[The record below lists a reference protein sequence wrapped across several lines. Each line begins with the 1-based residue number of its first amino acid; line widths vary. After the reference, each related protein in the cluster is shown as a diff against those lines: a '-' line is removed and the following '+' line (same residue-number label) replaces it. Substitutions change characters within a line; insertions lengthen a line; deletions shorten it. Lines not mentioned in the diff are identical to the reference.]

1 MSKIYEDICRS
12 MASIREAFSNPVIA
26 QGNFYRAQQVRYQQ
40 EEPNR
45 FLPENM
51 KANVGSQI
59 TSATYTQLG
68 SYDPYTKTVDNKFTL
83 AGVGRLVQGQAP
95 TTEQEEYCRTFTG
108 AGSLQKLMTEQEL
121 EGNLPVRCGW
131 RYKKSPG
138 GGLPQVSQAALGTQN
153 GPLNPQEDVLGNG
166 VEWIWNLKKAYT
178 RHLRDIA
185 VSLPPSAQGLVAAQ
199 QQFPNAAWC
208 SQSRSFILVD
218 RAGNPMPG
226 YTCARNQIT
235 TRAENFP
242 AADTAATQLN
252 ASSSQAAASQTDL
265 QRCMEP
271 GNNPSL
277 ARDCLLLAVKNNG
290 CSPDGT
296 LYQAIQDTKPSAS
309 DYSDFLQQQPSFQTY
324 QSKQGSNQITE
335 ELFRKG
341 SMTWEMATRE
351 IQKLH
356 RFTQSGVDPL
366 IKVAAQDLCIEA
378 GKFDVYDF
386 CADLTDTN
394 SIVNVDLKCMQN
406 YWQQLNGK
414 PAGLL
419 YPSRRMLNPQLGTIN
434 TWGDYRKA
442 VDSLKQKIS
451 SSDPIE
457 QRTAVNNFLGVS
469 VSSSAFSPLNI
480 DNVFFQLSQASQPLT
495 FWIDAKDGQ
504 SLTIDQNNRVR
515 NWADKSGKGND
526 LAQMFL
532 ANRPV
537 YKKGAQPGI
546 EFDGNSKFFLIPNA
560 FRMVNQNFTIFVVER
575 RRSARGE
582 NYFLGGTQYGQN
594 VNLVLGYR
602 YPWAG
607 TLAFWANDFDVTVGN
622 FRNASEPTRMWA
634 FEKSPTGR
642 AIYIDGTR
650 VAGDNNRSFLQS
662 WEGAAL
668 GRYAGT
674 FYDGTIY
681 EIMIFNQNLSVDR
694 RLKIEGYLAH
704 KWGLTTQLP
713 TQHPYQTSQP

>member
-1 MSKIYEDICRS
+1 
-12 MASIREAFSNPVIA
+12 MASIREAFTSPDIA
-26 QGNFYRAQQVRYQQ
+26 QGNFYRAQQVKYQQ

-51 KANVGSQI
+51 KANVGSKI
-59 TSATYTQLG
+59 TSDTYSQFG
-68 SYDPYTKTVDNKFTL
+68 SFDPYTKTVDNKFTI
-83 AGVGRLVQGQAP
+83 AGVGRIVQGQAP

-108 AGSLQKLMTEQEL
+108 AQSLQKLMTDQEL
-121 EGNLPVRCGW
+121 EGNLPIRCGW

-138 GGLPQVSQAALGTQN
+138 GGLPQVSQGALGTMN

-185 VSLPPSAQGLVAAQ
+185 VALPASAAGLATAQ
-199 QQFPNAAWC
+199 EQFPNAAWC
-208 SQSRSFILVD
+208 SQTRSYILVD
-218 RAGNPMPG
+218 KAGNPLPG
-226 YTCARNQIT
+226 YTCAKEQIT

-242 AADTAATQLN
+242 ASDSAAIESN
-252 ASSSQAAASQTDL
+252 SSLSQAAAAKSDL
-265 QRCMEP
+265 DRCMEP

-277 ARDCLLLAVKNNG
+277 ARDCLLLSVQTNG
-290 CSPDGT
+290 CSADGT
-296 LYQAIQDTKPSAS
+296 LYQAIQDMKPSAS

-324 QSKQGSNQITE
+324 QSKQGDNKLTE
-335 ELFRKG
+335 ELFRKNAF
-341 SMTWEMATRE
+341 TWEAAIRE

-366 IKVAAQDLCIEA
+366 VKVAAQDLCLEA

-386 CADLTDTN
+386 CSDLTEST
-394 SIVNVDLKCMQN
+394 SIANVDLKCMQN
-406 YWQQLNGK
+406 YWQELNGK

-419 YPSRRMLNPQLGTIN
+419 YPSRRVLNPALGTIN

-480 DNVFFQLSQASQPLT
+480 DNVFFQLSQSSQPLA
-495 FWIDAKDGQ
+495 FWVDAKDGQ
-504 SLTIDQNNRVR
+504 SLMIDQNNRVR
-515 NWADKSGKGND
+515 NWGDKSGKGND
-526 LAQMFL
+526 LVQFQI

-537 YKKGAQPGI
+537 YKKEAQPGI
-546 EFDGNSKFFLIPNA
+546 EFDGNMKFFGIPNA
-560 FRMVNQNFTIFVVER
+560 FRLVSQTFTIFVVER
-575 RRSARGE
+575 RKSSRSE
-582 NYFLGGTQYGQN
+582 NYFLGGTVGSN
-594 VNLVLGYR
+594 NRNLVLGYR
-602 YPWAG
+602 ANNVA
-607 TLAFWANDFDVTVGN
+607 TMAFWANDFDVRVPD
-622 FRNASEPTRMWA
+622 FKNASEPTRIWT
-634 FEKSPTGR
+634 FEKLPLGR
-642 AIYIDGTR
+642 AMYIDGTR
-650 VAGDNNRSFLQS
+650 VGGDNNTQYLQG

-668 GRYAGT
+668 GRYGGS
-674 FYDGTIY
+674 FYNGTIY
-681 EIMIFNQNLSVDR
+681 EVMIFSQHLSLDR

-704 KWGLTTQLP
+704 KWGLSGQLP
-713 TQHPYQTSQP
+713 TQHPYQASPP